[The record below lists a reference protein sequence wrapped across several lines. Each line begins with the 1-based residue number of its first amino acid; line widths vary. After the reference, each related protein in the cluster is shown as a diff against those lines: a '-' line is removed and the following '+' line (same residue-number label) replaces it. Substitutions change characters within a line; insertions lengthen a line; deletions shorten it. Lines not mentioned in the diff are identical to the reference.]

1 MNIEI
6 VGAGVVGQA
15 TGKGFARLGHEVVF
29 HDIDETRC
37 QHLRE
42 EGYRA
47 SALPNTNDADIVFF
61 CVPEKVIEDVVVSW
75 GAYFK
80 LNTRDALFVIRS
92 TVPPGTTE
100 EIAITSNRHICF
112 NPEFLREAVAEYE
125 FLNPPGVILGEC
137 CEEHGDLLESL
148 YKPLRVPIHRVDP
161 TTAEFTKIVINSYL
175 ACQIS
180 FWTQVKWIAEAKGV
194 NSHEVGMLA
203 SFCDSRVSCYGARMH
218 GQPYKHTK
226 CLPKDLT
233 QLINAA
239 KVSNVDST
247 LLDAVRY
254 IDDKADAEV
263 LE

>member
-1 MNIEI
+1 MNIVI

-15 TGKGFARLGHEVVF
+15 TGKGLVRLGHEVTF
-29 HDIDETRC
+29 FDTDPLCC
-37 QHLRE
+37 QRLRD
-42 EGYRA
+42 EGYFA
-47 SALPNTNDADIVFF
+47 ADKPSFFKDVVFF
-61 CVPEKVIEDVVVSW
+61 CVPERVIRETVQTW
-75 GAYFK
+75 IPCGGA
-80 LNTRDALFVIRS
+80 DALFVIRS

-100 EIAITSNRHICF
+100 ELAKAHDRHICF

-125 FLNPPGVILGEC
+125 FLNPPGVIIGEC
-137 CEEHGDLLESL
+137 CKEHGDLLEAL

-161 TTAEFTKIVINSYL
+161 ITAELTKIVINSYL

-180 FWTQVKWIAEAKGV
+180 FWTQIKWIAEKLGA

-203 SFCDSRVSCYGARMH
+203 SFCDPRVSCYGARMH
-218 GQPYKHTK
+218 GKSYKHTK

-239 KVSNVDST
+239 KVLNADST

-254 IDDKADAEV
+254 IDDKADA
-263 LE
+263 

>member
-125 FLNPPGVILGEC
+125 FLNPPGIIIGACCKEHAEILRE
-137 CEEHGDLLESL
+137 L
-148 YKPLRVPIHRVDP
+148 YSPLRACIIVVDRK
-161 TTAEFTKIVINSYL
+161 TAELTKICVNSYL
-175 ACQIS
+175 ASQIS
-180 FWTQVKWIAEAKGV
+180 FWNQVNSVADSIGV
-194 NSHEVGMLA
+194 NSHQIGMLA
-203 SFCDSRVSCYGARMH
+203 SYCDERVSKYGARMH
-218 GQPYKHTK
+218 GKPYGGK
-226 CLPKDLT
+226 CLPKDL
-233 QLINAA
+233 QQMVDLCNKERVWAPLFQA
-239 KVSNVDST
+239 VKNVNEEYQK
-247 LLDAVRY
+247 R
-254 IDDKADAEV
+254 
-263 LE
+263 